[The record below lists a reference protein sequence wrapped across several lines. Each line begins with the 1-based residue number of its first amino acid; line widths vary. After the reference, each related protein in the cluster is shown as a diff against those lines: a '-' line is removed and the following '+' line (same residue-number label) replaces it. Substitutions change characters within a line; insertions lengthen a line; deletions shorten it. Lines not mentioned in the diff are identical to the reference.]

1 MAILPQTAMDSAGE
15 KSDMDFRELAI
26 ESLSTLA
33 LNKLRTGLAI
43 LGIIIGIG
51 SVIALIS
58 LGQAS
63 QKAVESQIQSLGS
76 NLLTVMPGSAQSG
89 GVRGAA
95 GARTTLTFEDA
106 EAIKNSQSVTA
117 VKSVSPEYSGRVQ
130 VVAGRN
136 NTNTSVMGV
145 TPLYAQVRKIET
157 ASGNFISERD
167 VTAMTKVAVLGPT
180 VASDLFGENANLLG
194 QSIRINNQT
203 LRIIGLTVSKGG
215 SGFQNQDDVIY
226 VPLTTAQKQL
236 FGVNYLSTISLEANG
251 EEVMVQAQNQVGYL
265 LLQRHKLNDPLEADF
280 SIFSQQDILETASQ
294 VTGTFTTLLS
304 GVAAISLL
312 VGGIG
317 IMNVMLVTVTERT
330 REIGLRK
337 ALGAKKKD
345 VITQFLSESVILT
358 FTGGLFGIIL
368 GIIVS
373 YLFSVFTPIMFV
385 VSLNSILLAFVV
397 SAAIGIIFGW
407 YPARKA
413 ANLEP
418 IEALRYE

>member
-1 MAILPQTAMDSAGE
+1 
-15 KSDMDFRELAI
+15 MDFRELAI

-51 SVIALIS
+51 SVIALVS

-95 GARTTLTFEDA
+95 GARTTLTYNDA
-106 EAIKNSQSVTA
+106 KAIENSPAITA
-117 VKSVSPEYSGRVQ
+117 VKNVSPEYSGRAQ

-145 TPLYAQVRKIET
+145 TLLYAQVRKIET

-215 SGFQNQDDVIY
+215 SGFQNQDDVSSFQNNNQPYLQIPK
-226 VPLTTAQKQL
+226 PL
-236 FGVNYLSTISLEANG
+236 
-251 EEVMVQAQNQVGYL
+251 
-265 LLQRHKLNDPLEADF
+265 
-280 SIFSQQDILETASQ
+280 
-294 VTGTFTTLLS
+294 
-304 GVAAISLL
+304 
-312 VGGIG
+312 
-317 IMNVMLVTVTERT
+317 
-330 REIGLRK
+330 
-337 ALGAKKKD
+337 
-345 VITQFLSESVILT
+345 
-358 FTGGLFGIIL
+358 
-368 GIIVS
+368 
-373 YLFSVFTPIMFV
+373 
-385 VSLNSILLAFVV
+385 
-397 SAAIGIIFGW
+397 
-407 YPARKA
+407 
-413 ANLEP
+413 
-418 IEALRYE
+418 

>member
-1 MAILPQTAMDSAGE
+1 MRQILPNMPKGLFTSKTAILPQTAMVTAGG

-51 SVIALIS
+51 SVIALVS

-95 GARTTLTFEDA
+95 GARTTLTYNDA
-106 EAIKNSQSVTA
+106 KAIENSPAITA
-117 VKSVSPEYSGRVQ
+117 VKNVSP
-130 VVAGRN
+130 
-136 NTNTSVMGV
+136 
-145 TPLYAQVRKIET
+145 
-157 ASGNFISERD
+157 GNFISERD

-337 ALGAKKKD
+337 ALGAKKK
-345 VITQFLSESVILT
+345 VIITQFLSESVILT

-368 GIIVS
+368 GVLIFF
-373 YLFSVFTPIMFV
+373 LFSVFMSFAFV
-385 VSLNSILLAFVV
+385 VSLNSIFLAFVV

>member
-1 MAILPQTAMDSAGE
+1 
-15 KSDMDFRELAI
+15 MDFRELAI

-51 SVIALIS
+51 SVIALVS

-95 GARTTLTFEDA
+95 GARTTLTYNDA
-106 EAIKNSQSVTA
+106 KAIENSPAITA
-117 VKSVSPEYSGRVQ
+117 VKNVSPEYSGRAQ

-145 TPLYAQVRKIET
+145 TLLYAQVRKIET

-215 SGFQNQDDVIY
+215 S
-226 VPLTTAQKQL
+226 
-236 FGVNYLSTISLEANG
+236 
-251 EEVMVQAQNQVGYL
+251 
-265 LLQRHKLNDPLEADF
+265 
-280 SIFSQQDILETASQ
+280 
-294 VTGTFTTLLS
+294 
-304 GVAAISLL
+304 
-312 VGGIG
+312 
-317 IMNVMLVTVTERT
+317 
-330 REIGLRK
+330 
-337 ALGAKKKD
+337 
-345 VITQFLSESVILT
+345 
-358 FTGGLFGIIL
+358 
-368 GIIVS
+368 
-373 YLFSVFTPIMFV
+373 
-385 VSLNSILLAFVV
+385 
-397 SAAIGIIFGW
+397 
-407 YPARKA
+407 
-413 ANLEP
+413 
-418 IEALRYE
+418 